1 MNNNNG
7 GKKKR
12 TNALYYSLAV
22 CVVACF
28 VAAFSIFG
36 SAPAGGDTSNMNSEN
51 QNEDVKV
58 AAPVTDVPDTRSE
71 NVSNKVSGDNL
82 NSTDEVTT
90 QTSSTVSELD
100 MNIPYESVYILPLS
114 TEISW
119 DYSDGEFVFSKL
131 HGDYRQHNGVD
142 FTAEAGNSVLAIIS
156 GEVTG
161 IINDD
166 EYGTI
171 VEINHGNKLLARYC
185 GLGKVAVSKGDFIEQ
200 GAKIGTVGTVPIE
213 GETPHIHFETLI
225 DGAYTDPL
233 AVMGKAGIE
242 SENNA
247 ETTAKTAKE
256 K

>member
-7 GKKKR
+7 RKKKR

-36 SAPAGGDTSNMNSEN
+36 SSPVSEGTSDMNSEN
-51 QNEDVKV
+51 QTEDVKV
-58 AAPVTDVPDTRSE
+58 AAPATDVSDTRDEKKTTEALKDSLIDT
-71 NVSNKVSGDNL
+71 G
-82 NSTDEVTT
+82 EVTT
-90 QTSSTVSELD
+90 QTSNTVSELD
-100 MNIPYESVYILPLS
+100 MNIPYESLFILPVS

-119 DYSDGEFVFSKL
+119 DYSDGQFVFSKL

-142 FTAEAGNSVLAIIS
+142 FPANAGDPVLAVIS

-161 IINDD
+161 VINDD
-166 EYGTI
+166 EYGTV
-171 VEINHGNKLLARYC
+171 VEVNHGNKLLARYC
-185 GLGKVAVSKGDFIEQ
+185 GIEKAVVSKGDFIEQ
-200 GAKIGTVGTVPIE
+200 GAQIGTVGIVSIE

-233 AVMGKAGIE
+233 AVMGKAD
-242 SENNA
+242 
-247 ETTAKTAKE
+247 
-256 K
+256 